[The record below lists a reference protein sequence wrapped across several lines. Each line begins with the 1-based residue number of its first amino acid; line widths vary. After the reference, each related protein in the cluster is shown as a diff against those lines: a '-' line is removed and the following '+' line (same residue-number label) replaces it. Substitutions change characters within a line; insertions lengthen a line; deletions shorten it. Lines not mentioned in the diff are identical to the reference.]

1 MKRQPGK
8 LREVK
13 LGRWTFGQARGQA
26 GLSNY
31 YRAFTLGHGV
41 KGGTESFAASIFL
54 FLWGEQPYDSHA
66 SFRQSL

>member
-13 LGRWTFGQARGQA
+13 LGPWIFGQARGQA
-26 GLSNY
+26 GLSDY
-31 YRAFTLGHGV
+31 HRAFTLGHGV